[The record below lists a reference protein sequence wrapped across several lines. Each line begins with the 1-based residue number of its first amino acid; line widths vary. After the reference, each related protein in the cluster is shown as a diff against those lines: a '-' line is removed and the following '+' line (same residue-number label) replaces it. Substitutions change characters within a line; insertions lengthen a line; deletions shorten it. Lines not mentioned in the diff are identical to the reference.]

1 MSACLV
7 VVGDVTFIICIYAC
21 LYICVMLL
29 KVYFSTSFL
38 HDFARFLIR
47 AFFSLDPYL
56 PFLIRFMA
64 RVRVVIRFMARVRV
78 VIRFMARVR
87 VRHWWYAT
95 GLGLGLDTGGT
106 PRGWV

>member
-1 MSACLV
+1 MSAFLV

-29 KVYFSTSFL
+29 NVYFSTSFL

-87 VRHWWYAT
+87 VRVS
-95 GLGLGLDTGGT
+95 
-106 PRGWV
+106 RGK

>member
-1 MSACLV
+1 
-7 VVGDVTFIICIYAC
+7 
-21 LYICVMLL
+21 MLL

-64 RVRVVIRFMARVRV
+64 RVRVVIRFMASFRVVIRFMARVRV
-78 VIRFMARVR
+78 VIRFMARVRVRVR

-95 GLGLGLDTGGT
+95 GLGLGLVGEYKTYRILGVWT
-106 PRGWV
+106 

>member
-78 VIRFMARVR
+78 
-87 VRHWWYAT
+87 RHWWYAT
-95 GLGLGLDTGGT
+95 GLGFGNG
-106 PRGWV
+106 